1 MVDDTQWLSHHAYEE
16 IAALITTSPRLLFIL
31 TCRSDHL
38 TSHQLK
44 PGMFLQA
51 EYDKLLTTPNLVHI
65 EMKPVNIHEAV
76 KYAQSATSR
85 RDSLQIGPQSATSRR
100 DFAQVHV
107 HAARREQPAV
117 DGDGGV
123 EEALD

>member
-76 KYAQSATSR
+76 KYGAISHIAP
-85 RDSLQIGPQSATSRR
+85 QIGPQSARSLW
-100 DFAQVHV
+100 DFPQVHM